1 MSEIDVVERI
11 RGALLD
17 AALRAWED
25 AGVRGLC
32 AEGRWEA
39 AVDAMRGLD
48 LSRIGDAADSDTRA

>member
-1 MSEIDVVERI
+1 MSEIDVVERV

-48 LSRIGDAADSDTRA
+48 LSRIGAAADSDTRA